1 MVQRRLFV
9 RSALC
14 LGVVAGLVGCSSV
27 SSLLDADKIDY
38 KTASEK
44 KSAPRLDVPPDL
56 TQLKRDDRYAMPDGT
71 VTATGYQQKQAEKP
85 RNETVAPQHLGAD
98 IRLERAGGQRWLV
111 VNQTPEA
118 LWPEVKT
125 FWQDQ
130 GFLLKIERSD
140 TGIMETEWA
149 ENRAKIPQDIIRRT
163 LGKVLDSLYSTG
175 EVDKFR
181 TRLERGPNGVTE
193 IYISHRGAREE
204 LMSGDTGQT
213 VWVPRPADPELEA
226 EFLARLMLRLGATE
240 EQAKSAV
247 ANPVVLPARA
257 KLVKGSE
264 PGEAYIQATE
274 GFDRTWRRV
283 GLALDRVGFTVED
296 RDRSNGLYFVRYI
309 DQDKVKT
316 KKKGWFFSSSD
327 DEPDVSKQRY
337 RVLVKGDEGASQ
349 VSVLDNDGKPERS
362 STGTKILALLLEQLK

>member
-1 MVQRRLFV
+1 
-9 RSALC
+9 
-14 LGVVAGLVGCSSV
+14 
-27 SSLLDADKIDY
+27 
-38 KTASEK
+38 
-44 KSAPRLDVPPDL
+44 
-56 TQLKRDDRYAMPDGT
+56 
-71 VTATGYQQKQAEKP
+71 
-85 RNETVAPQHLGAD
+85 
-98 IRLERAGGQRWLV
+98 
-111 VNQTPEA
+111 
-118 LWPEVKT
+118 
-125 FWQDQ
+125 
-130 GFLLKIERSD
+130 
-140 TGIMETEWA
+140 
-149 ENRAKIPQDIIRRT
+149 
-163 LGKVLDSLYSTG
+163 
-175 EVDKFR
+175 
-181 TRLERGPNGVTE
+181 
-193 IYISHRGAREE
+193 
-204 LMSGDTGQT
+204 MSGDTGQT